1 MFRGGMQLPLKI
13 KSHYQVGEMR
23 GAGGG
28 VGEQAGVHVSMFL
41 GDLVN

>member
-1 MFRGGMQLPLKI
+1 
-13 KSHYQVGEMR
+13 MR